1 MIYLDNS
8 ATTRPFDRVV
18 QKMAQSMGEGFFNPS
33 SLYAQALLASDE
45 IKRAKGL
52 ISAALGGVDRVALT
66 GGGTEADNLAILG
79 LADGL
84 RGRKAGFIT
93 TSVEHPAVLECFR
106 RLQEQGHETYLAP
119 VDASGVVRVDE
130 LVDHVGE
137 NTALVSV
144 MQINNEVGAIQ
155 PIAQIAVRV
164 KEKNPKTL
172 VHVDGV
178 QGFLRQDI
186 SLRALGVDLY
196 SLSAHKIHGPKGVGA
211 LAMVGKPPLAA
222 RMLGGGQEEGLRS
235 GTENMPGIVGL
246 AEAIACF
253 NQLNEAAEKMFALK
267 LRLAEGLLRALP
279 ESRING
285 PAPELGAPHIL
296 NVSRWSVSALREC
309 AARCCCTPWKGKA
322 SWSPPARPVLATSVR
337 LPRCSRPWA
346 WIPDGWRGPSAF
358 PYAPSTRR
366 RKSTAPSISIWRTQ
380 ETRSSS
386 PSSRRRC

>member
-155 PIAQIAVRV
+155 PIAQIAARV

-267 LRLAEGLLRALP
+267 LRLAEGLFRALP

-296 NVSRWSVSALREC
+296 NVSFPVRGEVLLHALEGEGILVSTGSACSSHKRQASPVLTAMGLDPRRLEGAIRFSLC
-309 AARCCCTPWKGKA
+309 PFNMQEEIDRTIEATARCVQMLKRFK
-322 SWSPPARPVLATSVR
+322 
-337 LPRCSRPWA
+337 
-346 WIPDGWRGPSAF
+346 
-358 PYAPSTRR
+358 RR
-366 RKSTAPSISIWRTQ
+366 
-380 ETRSSS
+380 
-386 PSSRRRC
+386 

>member
-52 ISAALGGVDRVALT
+52 ISAALGGVDRVVLT

-155 PIAQIAVRV
+155 PIAQIAARV

-296 NVSRWSVSALREC
+296 NVSFPVRGEVLLHALEGEGILVSTGSACSSHKRQASPVLTAMGLDPQRLEGAIRFSLC
-309 AARCCCTPWKGKA
+309 PFNTLEEIDRTIESTARCVQMLKRFK
-322 SWSPPARPVLATSVR
+322 
-337 LPRCSRPWA
+337 
-346 WIPDGWRGPSAF
+346 
-358 PYAPSTRR
+358 RR
-366 RKSTAPSISIWRTQ
+366 
-380 ETRSSS
+380 
-386 PSSRRRC
+386 

>member
-155 PIAQIAVRV
+155 PIAQIAARV

-267 LRLAEGLLRALP
+267 LQLAEGLLRALP

-296 NVSRWSVSALREC
+296 NVSFPVRGEVLLHALEGEGILVSTGSACSSHKRQASPVLTAMGLDPRRLEGAIRFSLC
-309 AARCCCTPWKGKA
+309 PFNTQEEIDRTIEATARC
-322 SWSPPARPVLATSVR
+322 VQML
-337 LPRCSRPWA
+337 
-346 WIPDGWRGPSAF
+346 
-358 PYAPSTRR
+358 RR
-366 RKSTAPSISIWRTQ
+366 FK
-380 ETRSSS
+380 
-386 PSSRRRC
+386 RR

>member
-52 ISAALGGVDRVALT
+52 ISAALGGVDRVVLT

-155 PIAQIAVRV
+155 PIAQIAARV

-178 QGFLRQDI
+178 QGFLRQGI

-296 NVSRWSVSALREC
+296 NVSFPVRGEVLLHALEGEGILVSTGSACSSHKRQASPVLTAMGLDPRRLEGAIRFSLC
-309 AARCCCTPWKGKA
+309 PFNTQEEIDRTIEATARCVQMLKRFK
-322 SWSPPARPVLATSVR
+322 
-337 LPRCSRPWA
+337 
-346 WIPDGWRGPSAF
+346 
-358 PYAPSTRR
+358 RR
-366 RKSTAPSISIWRTQ
+366 
-380 ETRSSS
+380 
-386 PSSRRRC
+386 

>member
-155 PIAQIAVRV
+155 PIAQIAARV

-211 LAMVGKPPLAA
+211 LVMVGKPPLAA

-285 PAPELGAPHIL
+285 PAPELGSPHIL
-296 NVSRWSVSALREC
+296 NVSFPVRGEVLLHALEGEGILVSTGSACSSHKRQ
-309 AARCCCTPWKGKA
+309 A
-322 SWSPPARPVLATSVR
+322 SPVLTAMGLDPQR
-337 LPRCSRPWA
+337 LEGAIRFSLCPFNTLEEIDRTIESTTRCVQMLKR
-346 WIPDGWRGPSAF
+346 F
-358 PYAPSTRR
+358 KRR
-366 RKSTAPSISIWRTQ
+366 
-380 ETRSSS
+380 
-386 PSSRRRC
+386 

>member
-144 MQINNEVGAIQ
+144 MQINNEVGALQ
-155 PIAQIAVRV
+155 PIAQIAARV

-178 QGFLRQDI
+178 QGFLRQGI

-296 NVSRWSVSALREC
+296 NVSFPVRGEVLLHALEGEGILVSTGSACSSHKRQASPVLTAMGLDPQRLEGAIRFSLC
-309 AARCCCTPWKGKA
+309 PFNTLEEIDRTIEATARCVQMLKRFK
-322 SWSPPARPVLATSVR
+322 
-337 LPRCSRPWA
+337 
-346 WIPDGWRGPSAF
+346 
-358 PYAPSTRR
+358 RR
-366 RKSTAPSISIWRTQ
+366 
-380 ETRSSS
+380 
-386 PSSRRRC
+386 

>member
-144 MQINNEVGAIQ
+144 MQINNEVGALQ
-155 PIAQIAVRV
+155 PIAQIAARV

-178 QGFLRQDI
+178 QGFLRQGI

-253 NQLNEAAEKMFALK
+253 NQLNEAAKKMFALK

-296 NVSRWSVSALREC
+296 NVSFPVRGEVLLHALEGEGILVSTGSACSSHKRQASPVLTAMGLDPRRLEGAIRFSLC
-309 AARCCCTPWKGKA
+309 PFNTQEEIDRTIEATARCVQMLKRFK
-322 SWSPPARPVLATSVR
+322 
-337 LPRCSRPWA
+337 
-346 WIPDGWRGPSAF
+346 
-358 PYAPSTRR
+358 RR
-366 RKSTAPSISIWRTQ
+366 
-380 ETRSSS
+380 
-386 PSSRRRC
+386 

>member
-144 MQINNEVGAIQ
+144 MQINNEVGALQ
-155 PIAQIAVRV
+155 PIAQIAARV

-178 QGFLRQDI
+178 QGFLRQGI

-296 NVSRWSVSALREC
+296 NVSFPVRGEVLLHALEGEGILVSTGSACSSHKRQASPVLTAMGLDPRRLEGAIRFSLC
-309 AARCCCTPWKGKA
+309 PFNTQEEIDRTIEATARCVQMLKRFK
-322 SWSPPARPVLATSVR
+322 
-337 LPRCSRPWA
+337 
-346 WIPDGWRGPSAF
+346 
-358 PYAPSTRR
+358 RR
-366 RKSTAPSISIWRTQ
+366 
-380 ETRSSS
+380 
-386 PSSRRRC
+386 

>member
-18 QKMAQSMGEGFFNPS
+18 QRMAQSMGEGFFNPS

-155 PIAQIAVRV
+155 PIAQIAARV

-296 NVSRWSVSALREC
+296 NVSFPVRGEVLLHALEGEGILVSTGSACSSHKRQASPVLTAMGLDPRRLEGAIRFSLC
-309 AARCCCTPWKGKA
+309 PFNMQEEIDRTIEATARCVQMLKRFK
-322 SWSPPARPVLATSVR
+322 
-337 LPRCSRPWA
+337 
-346 WIPDGWRGPSAF
+346 
-358 PYAPSTRR
+358 RR
-366 RKSTAPSISIWRTQ
+366 
-380 ETRSSS
+380 
-386 PSSRRRC
+386 

>member
-155 PIAQIAVRV
+155 PIAQIAARV

-296 NVSRWSVSALREC
+296 NVSFPVRGEVLLHALEGEGILVSTGSACSSHKRQASPVLTAMGLDPRRLEGAIRFSLC
-309 AARCCCTPWKGKA
+309 PFNMQEEIDRTIEATARCVQMLKRFK
-322 SWSPPARPVLATSVR
+322 
-337 LPRCSRPWA
+337 
-346 WIPDGWRGPSAF
+346 
-358 PYAPSTRR
+358 RR
-366 RKSTAPSISIWRTQ
+366 
-380 ETRSSS
+380 
-386 PSSRRRC
+386 

>member
-144 MQINNEVGAIQ
+144 MQINNEVGALQ
-155 PIAQIAVRV
+155 PIAQIAARV

-178 QGFLRQDI
+178 QGFLRQGI

-296 NVSRWSVSALREC
+296 NVSFPVRGEVLLHALEGEGILVSTGSACSSHKRQASTVLTAMGLDSRRLEGAIRFSLC
-309 AARCCCTPWKGKA
+309 PFNTQEEIDRTIEATARCVQMLKRFK
-322 SWSPPARPVLATSVR
+322 
-337 LPRCSRPWA
+337 
-346 WIPDGWRGPSAF
+346 
-358 PYAPSTRR
+358 RR
-366 RKSTAPSISIWRTQ
+366 
-380 ETRSSS
+380 
-386 PSSRRRC
+386 

>member
-52 ISAALGGVDRVALT
+52 ISAALGGVDRVVLT

-155 PIAQIAVRV
+155 PIAQIAARV
-164 KEKNPKTL
+164 KEKNL
-172 VHVDGV
+172 
-178 QGFLRQDI
+178 
-186 SLRALGVDLY
+186 SL
-196 SLSAHKIHGPKGVGA
+196 IH
-211 LAMVGKPPLAA
+211 
-222 RMLGGGQEEGLRS
+222 
-235 GTENMPGIVGL
+235 I
-246 AEAIACF
+246 
-253 NQLNEAAEKMFALK
+253 
-267 LRLAEGLLRALP
+267 
-279 ESRING
+279 
-285 PAPELGAPHIL
+285 
-296 NVSRWSVSALREC
+296 
-309 AARCCCTPWKGKA
+309 
-322 SWSPPARPVLATSVR
+322 
-337 LPRCSRPWA
+337 
-346 WIPDGWRGPSAF
+346 
-358 PYAPSTRR
+358 
-366 RKSTAPSISIWRTQ
+366 
-380 ETRSSS
+380 
-386 PSSRRRC
+386 

>member
-52 ISAALGGVDRVALT
+52 ISAALGGVDRVVLT

-155 PIAQIAVRV
+155 PIAQIAARV

-178 QGFLRQDI
+178 QGFLRQGI

-296 NVSRWSVSALREC
+296 NVSFPVRGEVLLHALEGEGILVSTGSACSSHKRQ
-309 AARCCCTPWKGKA
+309 A
-322 SWSPPARPVLATSVR
+322 SPVLTAMGLDPRR
-337 LPRCSRPWA
+337 LEGAIRFSLCP
-346 WIPDGWRGPSAF
+346 F
-358 PYAPSTRR
+358 N
-366 RKSTAPSISIWRTQ
+366 TQ
-380 ETRSSS
+380 EEIDRTIESTTRCVQMLKRFK
-386 PSSRRRC
+386 RR

>member
-155 PIAQIAVRV
+155 PIAQIAARV

-296 NVSRWSVSALREC
+296 NVSFPVRGEVLLHALEGEGILVSTGSACSSHKRQ
-309 AARCCCTPWKGKA
+309 A
-322 SWSPPARPVLATSVR
+322 SPVLTAMGLDPRR
-337 LPRCSRPWA
+337 LEGAIRFSLCP
-346 WIPDGWRGPSAF
+346 F
-358 PYAPSTRR
+358 N
-366 RKSTAPSISIWRTQ
+366 TQ
-380 ETRSSS
+380 EEIDRTIEATACCVQMLKRFK
-386 PSSRRRC
+386 RR

>member
-52 ISAALGGVDRVALT
+52 ISAALGGVDRVVLT

-155 PIAQIAVRV
+155 PIAQIAARV

-196 SLSAHKIHGPKGVGA
+196 SLSAHKIHGPKGGGA

-296 NVSRWSVSALREC
+296 NVSFPVRGEVLLHALEGEGILVSTGSACSSHKRQ
-309 AARCCCTPWKGKA
+309 A
-322 SWSPPARPVLATSVR
+322 SPVLTAMGLDPRR
-337 LPRCSRPWA
+337 LEGAIRFSLCPFNTLEEIARTIESTTRCVQMLKR
-346 WIPDGWRGPSAF
+346 F
-358 PYAPSTRR
+358 KRR
-366 RKSTAPSISIWRTQ
+366 
-380 ETRSSS
+380 
-386 PSSRRRC
+386 

>member
-18 QKMAQSMGEGFFNPS
+18 QRMAQSMGEGFFNPS

-144 MQINNEVGAIQ
+144 MQINNEVGALQ
-155 PIAQIAVRV
+155 PIAQIAARV

-178 QGFLRQDI
+178 QGFLRQGI

-296 NVSRWSVSALREC
+296 NVSFPVRGEVLLHALEGEGILVSTGSACSSHKRQASPVLTAMGLDPRRLEGAIRFSLC
-309 AARCCCTPWKGKA
+309 PFNTQEEIDRTIEATARCVQMLKRFK
-322 SWSPPARPVLATSVR
+322 
-337 LPRCSRPWA
+337 
-346 WIPDGWRGPSAF
+346 
-358 PYAPSTRR
+358 RR
-366 RKSTAPSISIWRTQ
+366 
-380 ETRSSS
+380 
-386 PSSRRRC
+386 

>member
-18 QKMAQSMGEGFFNPS
+18 QRMAQSMGEGFFNPS

-119 VDASGVVRVDE
+119 VDASGVVRVDD

-144 MQINNEVGAIQ
+144 MQINNEVGALQ
-155 PIAQIAVRV
+155 PIAQIAARV

-178 QGFLRQDI
+178 QGFLRQGI

-296 NVSRWSVSALREC
+296 NVSFPVRGEVLLHALEGEGILVSTGSACSSHKRQASPVLTAMGLDPQRLEGAIRFSLC
-309 AARCCCTPWKGKA
+309 PFNTLEEIDRTIESTARCVQMLKRFK
-322 SWSPPARPVLATSVR
+322 
-337 LPRCSRPWA
+337 
-346 WIPDGWRGPSAF
+346 
-358 PYAPSTRR
+358 RR
-366 RKSTAPSISIWRTQ
+366 
-380 ETRSSS
+380 
-386 PSSRRRC
+386 

>member
-1 MIYLDNS
+1 MWT
-8 ATTRPFDRVV
+8 AF
-18 QKMAQSMGEGFFNPS
+18 
-33 SLYAQALLASDE
+33 
-45 IKRAKGL
+45 RAFC
-52 ISAALGGVDRVALT
+52 A
-66 GGGTEADNLAILG
+66 
-79 LADGL
+79 
-84 RGRKAGFIT
+84 
-93 TSVEHPAVLECFR
+93 
-106 RLQEQGHETYLAP
+106 
-119 VDASGVVRVDE
+119 
-130 LVDHVGE
+130 
-137 NTALVSV
+137 
-144 MQINNEVGAIQ
+144 
-155 PIAQIAVRV
+155 
-164 KEKNPKTL
+164 KT
-172 VHVDGV
+172 
-178 QGFLRQDI
+178 I

-296 NVSRWSVSALREC
+296 NVSFPVRGEVLLHALE
-309 AARCCCTPWKGKA
+309 GEA

-346 WIPDGWRGPSAF
+346 WIPTAGGGHPLF
-358 PYAPSTRR
+358 PMPLQHAG
-366 RKSTAPSISIWRTQ
+366 RKSTAPS
-380 ETRSSS
+380 
-386 PSSRRRC
+386 RRRRAAYRC

>member
-144 MQINNEVGAIQ
+144 MQINNEVGALQ
-155 PIAQIAVRV
+155 PIAQIAARV

-178 QGFLRQDI
+178 QGFLRQGI

-222 RMLGGGQEEGLRS
+222 QMLGGGQEEGLRS

-296 NVSRWSVSALREC
+296 NVSFPVRGEVLLHALEGEGILVSTGSACSSHKRQASPVLTAMGLDPRRLEGAIRFSLC
-309 AARCCCTPWKGKA
+309 PFNTQEEIDRTIEATARCVQMLKRFK
-322 SWSPPARPVLATSVR
+322 
-337 LPRCSRPWA
+337 
-346 WIPDGWRGPSAF
+346 
-358 PYAPSTRR
+358 RR
-366 RKSTAPSISIWRTQ
+366 
-380 ETRSSS
+380 
-386 PSSRRRC
+386 

>member
-144 MQINNEVGAIQ
+144 MQINNEVGALQ
-155 PIAQIAVRV
+155 PIAQIAARV

-296 NVSRWSVSALREC
+296 NVSFPVRGEVLLHALEGEGILVSTGSACSSHKRQASPVLTAMGLDPRRLEGAIRFSLC
-309 AARCCCTPWKGKA
+309 PFNTQEEIDRTIEATARCVQMLKRFK
-322 SWSPPARPVLATSVR
+322 
-337 LPRCSRPWA
+337 
-346 WIPDGWRGPSAF
+346 
-358 PYAPSTRR
+358 RR
-366 RKSTAPSISIWRTQ
+366 
-380 ETRSSS
+380 
-386 PSSRRRC
+386 

>member
-144 MQINNEVGAIQ
+144 MQINNEVGALQ
-155 PIAQIAVRV
+155 PIAQIAARV

-178 QGFLRQDI
+178 QGFLRQSI

-296 NVSRWSVSALREC
+296 NVSFPVRGEVLLHALEGEGILVSTGSACSSHKRQASPVLTAMGLDPRRLEGAIRFSLC
-309 AARCCCTPWKGKA
+309 PFNTQEEIDRTIEATARCVQMLKRFK
-322 SWSPPARPVLATSVR
+322 
-337 LPRCSRPWA
+337 
-346 WIPDGWRGPSAF
+346 
-358 PYAPSTRR
+358 RR
-366 RKSTAPSISIWRTQ
+366 
-380 ETRSSS
+380 
-386 PSSRRRC
+386 

>member
-144 MQINNEVGAIQ
+144 MQINNEVGALQ
-155 PIAQIAVRV
+155 PIAQIAARV

-296 NVSRWSVSALREC
+296 NVSFPVRGEVLLHALEGEGILVSTGSACSSHKRQ
-309 AARCCCTPWKGKA
+309 A
-322 SWSPPARPVLATSVR
+322 SPVLTAMGLDPQR
-337 LPRCSRPWA
+337 LEGAIRFSLCP
-346 WIPDGWRGPSAF
+346 F
-358 PYAPSTRR
+358 N
-366 RKSTAPSISIWRTQ
+366 TQ
-380 ETRSSS
+380 EEIDRTIEATTRCVQMLKRFK
-386 PSSRRRC
+386 RR

>member
-18 QKMAQSMGEGFFNPS
+18 QKMAQSMEEGFFNPS

-144 MQINNEVGAIQ
+144 MQINNEVGALQ
-155 PIAQIAVRV
+155 PIAQIAARV

-178 QGFLRQDI
+178 QGFLRQGI

-296 NVSRWSVSALREC
+296 NVSFPVRGEVLLHALEGEGILVSTGSACSSHKRQASPVLTAMGLDPRRLEGAIRFSLC
-309 AARCCCTPWKGKA
+309 PFNTQEEIDRTIEATARCVQMLKRFK
-322 SWSPPARPVLATSVR
+322 
-337 LPRCSRPWA
+337 
-346 WIPDGWRGPSAF
+346 
-358 PYAPSTRR
+358 RR
-366 RKSTAPSISIWRTQ
+366 
-380 ETRSSS
+380 
-386 PSSRRRC
+386 

>member
-155 PIAQIAVRV
+155 PIAQIAARV

-296 NVSRWSVSALREC
+296 NVSFPVRGEVLLHALEGEGILVSTGSACSSHKRQASPVLTAMGLDPQRLEGAIRFSLC
-309 AARCCCTPWKGKA
+309 PFNTLEEIDRTIEATARCVQMLKRFK
-322 SWSPPARPVLATSVR
+322 
-337 LPRCSRPWA
+337 
-346 WIPDGWRGPSAF
+346 
-358 PYAPSTRR
+358 RR
-366 RKSTAPSISIWRTQ
+366 
-380 ETRSSS
+380 
-386 PSSRRRC
+386 

>member
-155 PIAQIAVRV
+155 PIAQIAARV

-296 NVSRWSVSALREC
+296 NVSFPVRGEVLLHALEGEGILVSTGSACSSHKRQ
-309 AARCCCTPWKGKA
+309 A
-322 SWSPPARPVLATSVR
+322 SPVLTAMGLDPQR
-337 LPRCSRPWA
+337 LEGAIRFSLCPFNTLEEIDRTIESTTRCVQMLKR
-346 WIPDGWRGPSAF
+346 F
-358 PYAPSTRR
+358 KRR
-366 RKSTAPSISIWRTQ
+366 
-380 ETRSSS
+380 
-386 PSSRRRC
+386 

>member
-155 PIAQIAVRV
+155 PIAQIAARV

-296 NVSRWSVSALREC
+296 NVSFPVRGEVLLHALEGEGILVSTGSACSSHKRQASPVLTAMGLDPQRLEGAIRFSLC
-309 AARCCCTPWKGKA
+309 PFNTLEEIDRTIESTARCVQMLKRFK
-322 SWSPPARPVLATSVR
+322 
-337 LPRCSRPWA
+337 
-346 WIPDGWRGPSAF
+346 
-358 PYAPSTRR
+358 RR
-366 RKSTAPSISIWRTQ
+366 
-380 ETRSSS
+380 
-386 PSSRRRC
+386 

>member
-155 PIAQIAVRV
+155 PIAQIAARV

-178 QGFLRQDI
+178 QGFLRQGI

-253 NQLNEAAEKMFALK
+253 NQLNEAVEKMFALK

-296 NVSRWSVSALREC
+296 NVSFPVRGEVLLHALEGEGILVSTGSACSSHKRQASPVLTAMGLDPRRLEGAIRFSLC
-309 AARCCCTPWKGKA
+309 PFNTQEEIDRTIEATARCVQMLKRFK
-322 SWSPPARPVLATSVR
+322 
-337 LPRCSRPWA
+337 
-346 WIPDGWRGPSAF
+346 
-358 PYAPSTRR
+358 RR
-366 RKSTAPSISIWRTQ
+366 
-380 ETRSSS
+380 
-386 PSSRRRC
+386 

>member
-296 NVSRWSVSALREC
+296 NVSFPVRGEVLLHALEGEGILVSTGSACSSHKRQASPVLTAMGLDPRRLEGAIRFSLC
-309 AARCCCTPWKGKA
+309 PFNTQEEIDRTIEATARCVQMLKRFK
-322 SWSPPARPVLATSVR
+322 
-337 LPRCSRPWA
+337 
-346 WIPDGWRGPSAF
+346 
-358 PYAPSTRR
+358 RR
-366 RKSTAPSISIWRTQ
+366 
-380 ETRSSS
+380 
-386 PSSRRRC
+386 

>member
-144 MQINNEVGAIQ
+144 MQINNEVGALQ
-155 PIAQIAVRV
+155 PIAQIAARV

-178 QGFLRQDI
+178 QGFLRQGI

-296 NVSRWSVSALREC
+296 NVSYPVRGEVLLHALEGEGILVSTGSACSSHKRQASPVLTAIGLDPRRLEGAIRFSLC
-309 AARCCCTPWKGKA
+309 PFNTQEEIDRTIEATARCVQMLKRFK
-322 SWSPPARPVLATSVR
+322 
-337 LPRCSRPWA
+337 
-346 WIPDGWRGPSAF
+346 
-358 PYAPSTRR
+358 RR
-366 RKSTAPSISIWRTQ
+366 
-380 ETRSSS
+380 
-386 PSSRRRC
+386 

>member
-52 ISAALGGVDRVALT
+52 ISAALGGVDRVVLT

-155 PIAQIAVRV
+155 PIAQIAARV

-296 NVSRWSVSALREC
+296 NVSFPVRGEVLLHALEGEGILVSTGSACSSHKRQASPVLTAMGLDPQRLEGAIRFSLC
-309 AARCCCTPWKGKA
+309 PFNTLEEIDRTIEATARCVQMLKRFK
-322 SWSPPARPVLATSVR
+322 
-337 LPRCSRPWA
+337 
-346 WIPDGWRGPSAF
+346 
-358 PYAPSTRR
+358 RR
-366 RKSTAPSISIWRTQ
+366 
-380 ETRSSS
+380 
-386 PSSRRRC
+386 

>member
-155 PIAQIAVRV
+155 PIAQIAARV

-296 NVSRWSVSALREC
+296 NVSFPVRGEVLLHALEGEGILVSTGSACSSHKRQASPVLTAMGLDPQRLEGAIRFSLC
-309 AARCCCTPWKGKA
+309 PFNMQEEIDRTIEATARCVQMLKRFK
-322 SWSPPARPVLATSVR
+322 
-337 LPRCSRPWA
+337 
-346 WIPDGWRGPSAF
+346 
-358 PYAPSTRR
+358 RR
-366 RKSTAPSISIWRTQ
+366 
-380 ETRSSS
+380 
-386 PSSRRRC
+386 

>member
-155 PIAQIAVRV
+155 PIAQIAARV

-296 NVSRWSVSALREC
+296 NVSFPVRGEVLLHALEGEGILVSTGSACSSHKRQASPVLTAMGLDPRRLEGAIRFSLC
-309 AARCCCTPWKGKA
+309 PFNTQEEIDRTIEATARCVQMLKRFK
-322 SWSPPARPVLATSVR
+322 
-337 LPRCSRPWA
+337 
-346 WIPDGWRGPSAF
+346 
-358 PYAPSTRR
+358 RR
-366 RKSTAPSISIWRTQ
+366 
-380 ETRSSS
+380 
-386 PSSRRRC
+386 

>member
-144 MQINNEVGAIQ
+144 MQINNEVGALQ
-155 PIAQIAVRV
+155 PIAQIAARV

-178 QGFLRQDI
+178 QGFLRQGI

-296 NVSRWSVSALREC
+296 NVSFPVRGEVLLHALEGEGILVSTGSACSSHKRQASPVLTAIGLDPRRLEGAIRFSLC
-309 AARCCCTPWKGKA
+309 PFNTQEEIDRTIEATARCVQMLKRFK
-322 SWSPPARPVLATSVR
+322 
-337 LPRCSRPWA
+337 
-346 WIPDGWRGPSAF
+346 
-358 PYAPSTRR
+358 RR
-366 RKSTAPSISIWRTQ
+366 
-380 ETRSSS
+380 
-386 PSSRRRC
+386 